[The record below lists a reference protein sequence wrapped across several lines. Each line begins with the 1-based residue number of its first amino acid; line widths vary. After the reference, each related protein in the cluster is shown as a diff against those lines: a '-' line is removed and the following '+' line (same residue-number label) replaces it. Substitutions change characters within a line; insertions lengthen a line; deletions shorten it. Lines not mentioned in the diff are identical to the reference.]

1 MSNSAT
7 LVKSLLAKLGFEVR
21 RNKHP
26 APQSLQQLL
35 VTTESPVIFDVG
47 AHTGETYKDY
57 RRRFS
62 DASLH
67 LIEPFEQ
74 SATLLKE
81 IASTDERAHVH
92 QVALSD
98 VTGESTLHVNHSSA
112 TNSLQPL
119 VSDAAARWG
128 ASTLTKQ
135 TETIVKTVTLDSL
148 CESLGI
154 SEIDII
160 KIDVQG
166 TEMCVL
172 KGAEQMFNAQNV
184 GLLQMEYIA
193 ESTYERQR
201 PLHEYLE
208 FFHSRNYQLL
218 DIYQPIRRN
227 GKLLQCD
234 LLFAN
239 QRYLEHFDEA

>member
-1 MSNSAT
+1 MSNAAT

-26 APQSLQQLL
+26 TPQSLQQLL
-35 VTTESPVIFDVG
+35 VTGESPVIFDVG
-47 AHTGETYKDY
+47 AYTGETYKDY
-57 RRRFS
+57 RRRFP
-62 DASLH
+62 DATLH

-74 SATLLKE
+74 SAAILKE
-81 IASTDERAHVH
+81 ITKTDEYAYVH
-92 QVALSD
+92 QLAFSD
-98 VTGESTLHVNHSSA
+98 VAGESTLHINQSSA

-128 ASTLTKQ
+128 TSTLAKQ
-135 TETIVKTVTLDSL
+135 TETVVKTETLDNL
-148 CESLGI
+148 CTSLGI
-154 SEIDII
+154 MEIDII

-166 TEMCVL
+166 AEMTVL
-172 KGAEQMFNAQNV
+172 RGAEQMFNSQNV

-193 ESTYERQR
+193 ESTYEHQR
-201 PLHEYLE
+201 ALHEYLE
-208 FFHSRNYQLL
+208 YFHNRNYRLL

-227 GKLLQCD
+227 GKMLQCD

-239 QRYLEHFDEA
+239 QRYLKHLDEA

>member
-1 MSNSAT
+1 M
-7 LVKSLLAKLGFEVR
+7 GFEIR

-35 VTTESPVIFDVG
+35 VTKESPVIFDVG

-57 RRRFS
+57 RRRFP
-62 DASLH
+62 DATLH

-74 SATLLKE
+74 SAVILKE
-81 IASTDERAHVH
+81 IASTDERACVH

-98 VTGESTLHVNHSSA
+98 VAGESTLHLNQSSA

-119 VSDAAARWG
+119 VSDAAAKWG
-128 ASTLTKQ
+128 TSTLAQ
-135 TETIVKTVTLDSL
+135 RAETIVKTVTLDAL
-148 CESLGI
+148 CESLDI
-154 SEIDII
+154 SEIDIL

-166 TEMCVL
+166 AEMSVL

-193 ESTYERQR
+193 ESTYEYQH

-208 FFHSRNYQLL
+208 YFHTRSYQLL
-218 DIYQPIRRN
+218 DFYQPIRRN
-227 GKLLQCD
+227 GKMLQCD

-239 QRYLEHFDEA
+239 QSYLKHFDEA